1 MKEASCWQEGGPKSI
16 RDPITGSRVGVK
28 MKNVIIIFSVNDREK
43 SFTAAQVLI
52 DI

>member
-16 RDPITGSRVGVK
+16 SDPITRSRVGVK